1 MRPEAATHDAAPR
14 GDHHEIH
21 HRRRLPLLCRTLA
34 TPPAAFAQKTEAG
47 ETRHHRP
54 LHPRAGDTDVDAL
67 AKFYAQAFGM
77 SETRR
82 PVSQATFTEI
92 VLNSGSTPA
101 LAKASTATPIV
112 IATRGKDMPAGAMAS
127 LILEVP
133 DMDAA
138 IARATAAGARL
149 MRPVAKS
156 GEGLSYAFLTDPDGN
171 QVELLLRR

>member
-1 MRPEAATHDAAPR
+1 MTPPIGETIMKSIIAAASLAACL
-14 GDHHEIH
+14 GMAGLVIQ
-21 HRRRLPLLCRTLA
+21 
-34 TPPAAFAQKTEAG
+34 PAAFAQRTEAS
-47 ETRHHRP
+47 ETGITVRSVRI
-54 LHPRAGDTDVDAL
+54 LATDVDAL

-82 PVSQATFTEI
+82 PVQSATFNEV

-138 IARATAAGARL
+138 IARATAAGAKL

-171 QVELLLRR
+171 QIELLLRR

>member
-1 MRPEAATHDAAPR
+1 MRPEAATHDAARP
-14 GDHHEIH
+14 GESFMKSIIAAVC
-21 HRRRLPLLCRTLA
+21 LCAAGLAIQPEALAQNTGTGETGITVRSIRVLA
-34 TPPAAFAQKTEAG
+34 T
-47 ETRHHRP
+47 
-54 LHPRAGDTDVDAL
+54 DVEAL

-82 PVSQATFTEI
+82 PVQSATFTEI
-92 VLNSGSTPA
+92 VLNSGFTPE
-101 LAKASTATPIV
+101 LAKKATSTPIV
-112 IATRGKDMPAGAMAS
+112 IATRGKDMPAGAMAA

-138 IARATAAGARL
+138 IARATAAGAKL

-171 QVELLLRR
+171 QIELLLRR

>member
-1 MRPEAATHDAAPR
+1 MKAAIAAVC
-14 GDHHEIH
+14 
-21 HRRRLPLLCRTLA
+21 LCLAGLAAQPAAVAQETGISVRSIRVLA
-34 TPPAAFAQKTEAG
+34 TDAE
-47 ETRHHRP
+47 
-54 LHPRAGDTDVDAL
+54 AL
-67 AKFYAQAFGM
+67 AKFYAEAFGM

-82 PVSQATFTEI
+82 PVESATFTEI

-112 IATRGKDMPAGAMAS
+112 IATRGKNPPAGGMAA

-138 IARATAAGARL
+138 IARATAAGAKL
-149 MRPVAKS
+149 MRPVAKT

-171 QVELLLRR
+171 QIELLLGR